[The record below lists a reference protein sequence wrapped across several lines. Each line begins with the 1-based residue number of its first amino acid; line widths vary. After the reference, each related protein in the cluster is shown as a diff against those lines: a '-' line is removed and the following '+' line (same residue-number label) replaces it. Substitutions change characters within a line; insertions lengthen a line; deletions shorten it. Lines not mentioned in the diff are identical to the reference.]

1 MSKDSIQKTIEEI
14 KETLLLL
21 SNEIR
26 CIKEDLVYI
35 KNVIKID
42 VQNNMNSEEY
52 WNKVFF
58 IGGK

>member
-1 MSKDSIQKTIEEI
+1 MAKHSIQKPLNEI
-14 KETLLLL
+14 KEALLLL
-21 SNEIR
+21 SKEIR

-35 KNVIKID
+35 KKVIKID

-52 WNKVFF
+52 WNKVFY